1 MKRDPNN
8 VISPKARTP
17 MVCVSAIVRPS
28 DSACLTVPFAPTK
41 YAATN
46 VLPWPGSRAWI
57 APNPSARRSDKS
69 STGNVR
75 SWVSMS
81 DANPAPARSG
91 ALCGAEIAAVTTG
104 AGAPPRA
111 SNDIFASRTSS
122 GLERR
127 SAGYAVSSWLTSSV
141 EAVEFSTAT
150 PSAGWTTISF
160 QPIRSE

>member
-1 MKRDPNN
+1 
-8 VISPKARTP
+8 
-17 MVCVSAIVRPS
+17 
-28 DSACLTVPFAPTK
+28 
-41 YAATN
+41 
-46 VLPWPGSRAWI
+46 
-57 APNPSARRSDKS
+57 RRSDKS

-141 EAVEFSTAT
+141 EAVEIDAVDLLERRYLRHVQDV
-150 PSAGWTTISF
+150 ANADGVRIEF
-160 QPIRSE
+160 QAAVAIDSEVAERMRVRVRRPRQRKRYQREDRDSDRGGCGA